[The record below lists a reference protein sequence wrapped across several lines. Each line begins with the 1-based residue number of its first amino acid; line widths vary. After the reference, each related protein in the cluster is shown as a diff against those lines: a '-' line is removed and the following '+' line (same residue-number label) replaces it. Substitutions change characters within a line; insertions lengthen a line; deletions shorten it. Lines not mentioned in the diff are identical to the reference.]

1 MIFDQ
6 LDQLSR
12 YRTLNPRFAAAFDYL
27 SRPGLDQL
35 PDGKID
41 LVPGEVWASVVRTEG
56 RPLPERFE
64 YHRRFA
70 DIHIC
75 TTGNERIGW
84 IPTSKA
90 PTAENFDVERDFGLI
105 NATTQD
111 FLPMLAD
118 RFAILFPGELHAP
131 LIGEGKLTK
140 ITMKV
145 LLD

>member
-1 MIFDQ
+1 MIFDR

-12 YRTLNPRFAAAFDYL
+12 YRNLGPRFAAAVDYL
-27 SRPGLDQL
+27 RQPNLAHL
-35 PDGKID
+35 PDGKVE
-41 LVPGEVWASVVRTEG
+41 LVPDEVWATVVRTEG
-56 RPLPERFE
+56 RPSPERFE

-70 DIHIC
+70 DIHVC

-84 IPTSKA
+84 IPTRHA
-90 PTAENFDVERDFGLI
+90 PMTSDFDTERDFGLVAAST
-105 NATTQD
+105 ND

-131 LIGEGKLTK
+131 LVGEGKLTK
-140 ITMKV
+140 ITLKV